1 MFNFYHVI
9 LSIITV
15 FISIQLNQK
24 YFVIKEGIIGPIV
37 KPLQGLG
44 EFVVNFPVIFGV
56 LVDACINFFL
66 SFVDIIMSLFNALS
80 WIINLPG
87 WVISGF
93 MFLLT
98 AISDILT
105 LMILW
110 INPITM
116 IKGIIK
122 LMIFMIKLIF
132 MTLFSLIGD
141 IGGTILEKL
150 LNGLKGGLWGV
161 PHGPDQHLEHSEG
174 NKSGGNFNKTQYG
187 LYGHHHKHDHIKG
200 NNTIDGNVID
210 GTKDIG
216 REIGS
221 AFNNEID
228 LRQFDYVTNDQGE
241 VISKEGKVIKDKALW
256 YTQAM
261 RKPVYHPMRCY
272 RGIGANGYL
281 NIVATILC
289 PPLGVFMSY
298 GLKGILKI
306 VICALLTLL
315 YYFPGLIYALLI
327 TTHLGIGREIDT
339 SDCGGS
345 FGGLITEGCPKRK
358 NKIECEEAKLPHR
371 KGADNKELPAC
382 FWQEDN
388 NIEEGGRCYNLHFRY
403 DNYDKL
409 QQSQLN
415 PDTDIDRNDRF
426 NITGNTQAE
435 YSKFSFAGSKDR
447 DMISD

>member
-37 KPLQGLG
+37 KPLKGLG
-44 EFVVNFPVIFGV
+44 EFVVSFPVIFGV

-66 SFVDIIMSLFNALS
+66 SFVDIIMSLLNALM
-80 WIINLPG
+80 WIINIPG

-93 MFLLT
+93 MFILT
-98 AISDILT
+98 ALSDILT

-122 LMIFMIKLIF
+122 LMIFMVKLIF

-150 LNGLKGGLWGV
+150 LNGLKGGLWGI
-161 PHGPDQHLEHSEG
+161 PHGPDQHLRHGSEAKG
-174 NKSGGNFNKTQYG
+174 AGALKGFSRSQYG
-187 LYGHHHKHDHIKG
+187 LYGHHHGKPHIE
-200 NNTIDGNVID
+200 D
-210 GTKDIG
+210 
-216 REIGS
+216 
-221 AFNNEID
+221 
-228 LRQFDYVTNDQGE
+228 NDQ
-241 VISKEGKVIKDKALW
+241 I
-256 YTQAM
+256 
-261 RKPVYHPMRCY
+261 YHAMRCY

-371 KGADNKELPAC
+371 KGADNKEIPAC

-435 YSKFSFAGSKDR
+435 YSKFAFGGSKDR